1 MNIDSITNGYVI
13 DHIAAGKGM
22 DVVRL
27 LDLENRD
34 CPVAVIRNARSR
46 KMGRKD
52 IIKIEEDP
60 DDVNIDVLG
69 FIDPNITVTVIKN
82 SEIVQ
87 KKKIAPPEEVVNVVK
102 CKNPRCITSIER
114 ELPQVFRREAGDDAY
129 RCIYCEQEY

>member
-22 DVVRL
+22 DVVKL
-27 LDLENRD
+27 LELEDRD
-34 CPVAVIRNARSR
+34 CPVAVIRNARSQ

-52 IIKIEEDP
+52 IIKIEDDP

-69 FIDPNITVTVIKN
+69 FIDPNITVAVIRN
-82 SEIVQ
+82 SAIV
-87 KKKIAPPEEVVNVVK
+87 KKMKIAPPEEVVNVVK

-114 ELPQVFRREAGDDAY
+114 ELPQVFRREAGDDVY
-129 RCIYCEQEY
+129 RCVYCEQEY